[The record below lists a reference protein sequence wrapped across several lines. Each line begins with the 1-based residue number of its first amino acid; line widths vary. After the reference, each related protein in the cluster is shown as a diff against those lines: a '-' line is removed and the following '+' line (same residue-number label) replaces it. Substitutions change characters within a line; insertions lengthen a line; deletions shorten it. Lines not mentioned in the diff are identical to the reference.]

1 MTDRQERDS
10 ETLEILTKRMFNH
23 ICDLEGLA
31 TEIVALTTA
40 ANIPFEDKY
49 KVSNTL
55 FGVSQTILECWAQ
68 SDEWCAGG

>member
-1 MTDRQERDS
+1 MTDNQERDS

-23 ICDLEGLA
+23 ICELEGLA

-55 FGVSQTILECWAQ
+55 FGVSQNILECWAQ